1 MKHVEFWWRK
11 EGSLE
16 LNRALIELA
25 GEHLGYI
32 PLMNILSGFER
43 LTNDEKEDLVPLM
56 VKDGCKI
63 RKQVFE
69 DDSILYSIWV
79 K

>member
-1 MKHVEFWWRK
+1 MKHVEFWWK
-11 EGSLE
+11 MEGSLE

-32 PLMNILSGFER
+32 PLMNILSDFER